1 MNKGNDKESLHIH
14 EQLKTVH
21 NSLQISQM
29 GISYYNW
36 NKITREKKQQQ
47 HQQEMKLK
55 RL

>member
-36 NKITREKKQQQ
+36 NKITRGKKQQQ